1 MPIDYSKTNLL
12 NLIKN
17 RRNTKK
23 FSKDDVSKKE
33 IEALLEAAVWAPNHR
48 NNEPW
53 RFVAVTKTPPIRNA
67 IAQGI
72 IDLQEHNSQIKLPG
86 LHRNRIT
93 EEVSNY
99 PWLIFVFSLVSD
111 NEDITEEN
119 YGAVCCAVQNIQL
132 MATAIGLSVGWSTGA
147 IAKIDKVENVFGI
160 YEAVKVVGVL
170 AVGYSELAVEKTRT
184 SHNDKTAWF

>member
-1 MPIDYSKTNLL
+1 MPTDYSKTNLL

-132 MATAIGLSVGWSTGA
+132 MATAMGLSVGWSTGA
-147 IAKIDKVENVFGI
+147 IAKIDKVENVFDI
-160 YEAVKVVGVL
+160 YETVKVVGVL

>member
-1 MPIDYSKTNLL
+1 MPTDYSKTNLL
-12 NLIKN
+12 DLIKN

-53 RFVAVTKTPPIRNA
+53 RFVAVTKTSPMRNA

-72 IDLQEHNSQIKLPG
+72 IDLQEHNSQIKLPE

-111 NEDITEEN
+111 NDDITEEN

-132 MATAIGLSVGWSTGA
+132 MATAMGLSVGWSTGA
-147 IAKIDKVENVFGI
+147 IAKIDKVENVFDI
-160 YEAVKVVGVL
+160 YESVKVVGTL